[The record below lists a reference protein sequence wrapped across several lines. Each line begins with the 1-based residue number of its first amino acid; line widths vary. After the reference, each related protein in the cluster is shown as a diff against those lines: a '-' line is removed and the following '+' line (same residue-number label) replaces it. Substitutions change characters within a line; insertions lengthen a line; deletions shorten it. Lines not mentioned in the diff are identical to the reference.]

1 MIKTTAAEREV
12 VKAPGAAGFI
22 MKESLITPEQLG
34 AHCRMFS
41 HITLKKGCEI
51 GYHEHHEEGE
61 AYYILSGKGIYEEDK
76 KTIEVEAGDVTFC
89 EDGHAHG
96 LRNVSDEDLEMI
108 ALILKK

>member
-1 MIKTTAAEREV
+1 MIKTTVKERAVE
-12 VKAPGAAGFI
+12 KATGAAGFI
-22 MKESLITPEQLG
+22 LKEALITPEQLG

-51 GYHEHHEEGE
+51 GYHEHHDEGE

-76 KTIEVEAGDVTFC
+76 QTIEVEAGDVTFC

-96 LRNVSDEDLEMI
+96 LKNVSEEDLEMI